1 MVRKNS
7 LRTRRS
13 RRTKRRHPRRH
24 RANKYRFKR
33 GGRDAFRRV
42 TVSSINT
49 NITKGTIPA
58 QLTEVPEL
66 QRTITRPIS
75 PRPISPRPI
84 SPRPILTRVDS
95 PTTPQTA
102 IEALNMF

>member
-7 LRTRRS
+7 RRTRTSRTS
-13 RRTKRRHPRRH
+13 RRTKRKHPRRH
-24 RANKYRFKR
+24 RTNKYRFKR

-49 NITKGTIPA
+49 SKDSIPA

-84 SPRPILTRVDS
+84 SRVDS

>member
-1 MVRKNS
+1 MARKNS
-7 LRTRRS
+7 RMT
-13 RRTKRRHPRRH
+13 RRTKRRHSRRH
-24 RANKYRFKR
+24 RTNKYRFKR

-49 NITKGTIPA
+49 NTNKSTILA
-58 QLTEVPEL
+58 RLTEVPEL

-84 SPRPILTRVDS
+84 TRVDS

>member
-1 MVRKNS
+1 MKRKH
-7 LRTRRS
+7 RT
-13 RRTKRRHPRRH
+13 
-24 RANKYRFKR
+24 NKYRFKR

-49 NITKGTIPA
+49 NTNKSTILA
-58 QLTEVPEL
+58 RLTEVPEL

-84 SPRPILTRVDS
+84 SPRPISPRPISPRPISPRPITRVDS